1 MREKERERE
10 RLNGYCKRC
19 PRKSKAGNCGRNP
32 KLKSL
37 FPCPHSGVSWLFYCK
52 VSGQHLKVAVFTSQ
66 LPWLLCVEGAGQP
79 GREAGG
85 LVQCGSSG
93 YDEKGLG

>member
-1 MREKERERE
+1 MVIVKDAP
-10 RLNGYCKRC
+10 G
-19 PRKSKAGNCGRNP
+19 KAKQEIVVGILSSSP
-32 KLKSL
+32 YFHVHIL
-37 FPCPHSGVSWLFYCK
+37 GVSWLFYCK